1 MGLLIKIAR
10 FIPPEVDHVASSGDF
25 YLEMFWQRSYSM
37 ISMRTKA
44 EPISIISLGK
54 KIVRVNSVLPRKMQW
69 LIYRSALVVSDIF
82 MTGLAFRL
90 AYFFRFEASFSF
102 FVQDAVVSVTYYQT
116 LVALAS
122 FLWLLIFALNGLYNT
137 QNLLGGTR
145 EYDKI
150 FRSSTMGFLLIVIAG
165 FLQPA
170 LIIARGWLLMV
181 WVLTFLLVSFGRFL
195 LRRGVYSMR
204 KHGFF
209 LTPAVIVGANQEGR
223 WLAEQLLSWQT
234 SGLHLVGFVDKKEPA
249 TTPLFHDLVCLG
261 AVDQLGEI
269 IQRYNIGE
277 VILASS
283 AISTRDYLLEIF
295 KQYGVSEAVNIR
307 MSSGLYEV
315 ITTGLTVSEF
325 AYVPLVYVNKV
336 RLTGSDNFLKLVLDY
351 VITVTGLI
359 VISPLLAAI
368 ALLVRFSSPGPILH
382 KRRVM
387 GLNGKQFYALKFR
400 TMVVN
405 GDELMAQHPELQE
418 ELARNHKLKYD
429 PRVTKIGAFLRKY
442 SLDELPQ
449 LFNVVRRDMSLVG
462 PRMIS
467 PEEVAMYKQFDMNL
481 LTVHPGITGLWQVSG
496 RSDISYDERVRL
508 DMYYIRNWSIWLDLQ
523 LLFQTIPAVLKGRGA
538 Y

>member
-1 MGLLIKIAR
+1 LGGLEELLMITTRTNAESLNI
-10 FIPPEVDHVASSGDF
+10 V
-25 YLEMFWQRSYSM
+25 SM
-37 ISMRTKA
+37 
-44 EPISIISLGK
+44 GK
-54 KIVRVNSVLPRKMQW
+54 KIGKVNSVLPRHMQW
-69 LIYRSALVVSDIF
+69 FLYKVALVVSDVL

-90 AYFFRFEASFSF
+90 AYFVRFETQLAIFEENALISIEH
-102 FVQDAVVSVTYYQT
+102 YRL

-122 FLWLLIFALNGLYNT
+122 FLWILIYWMNGLYNS

-150 FRSSTMGFLLIVIAG
+150 FRSSTIGFLLIVVAG
-165 FLQPA
+165 FLEPS
-170 LIIARGWLLMV
+170 LIVARGWLLMA
-181 WVLTFLLVSFGRFL
+181 WGFTFIFAFFGRFF
-195 LRRGVYSMR
+195 LRRTIYFLR
-204 KHGFF
+204 RHGFF

-223 WLAEQLLSWQT
+223 WLAEQLLSWET

-249 TTPLFHDLVCLG
+249 TTPLFHNLVCLG
-261 AVDQLGEI
+261 SVDELGEI
-269 IQRYNIGE
+269 ITRYHIAE

-283 AISTRDYLLEIF
+283 AISTRDYLMDIF
-295 KQYGVSEAVNIR
+295 KRYGVSDSVNIR

-315 ITTGLTVSEF
+315 ITTGLTVNEF

-336 RLTGSDNFLKLVLDY
+336 RLTGSDHFLKLVLDY
-351 VITVTGLI
+351 VITMTGLI
-359 VISPLLAAI
+359 LISPLLLGI
-368 ALLVRFSSPGPILH
+368 ALLIRLSSPGPILH

-387 GLNGKQFYALKFR
+387 GINGRQFNALKFR
-400 TMVVN
+400 TMVTN
-405 GDELMAQHPELQE
+405 GDEVMGRYPELKE
-418 ELARNHKLKYD
+418 ELAKNHKLRID
-429 PRVTKIGAFLRKY
+429 PRVTKAGAFLRKF

-449 LFNVVRRDMSLVG
+449 LFNVLKREMSLVG

-523 LLFQTIPAVLKGRGA
+523 LLFQTIPAVVKGRGA